1 MENEIFNKITN
12 LESLMNRKV
21 IILKTR
27 LKNLQSLDEDTV
39 QLAFSVLKKF
49 FPKRDEKN
57 YGNIETIFLVSGYW
71 PYNSHCT
78 NSLIEFQK
86 RFDYDTIADGTVGG
100 GMTLFFKSG
109 RKRFRKKNS
118 IISTINIEE
127 IIQDFNSTILQNMK
141 SFVPELTDQQ
151 NVPVREILKNYSADK
166 VLDVDLI
173 DQINI
178 NKIYKNYIESMG
190 KKISILTGNSGSYK
204 DIVDEFGNCPYVG
217 EGIDE
222 YLTQEQENG
231 VNEIVDFID
240 EIETDEVMKSRDFR
254 KQWIKIYSG
263 NSMFSIY
270 LDNLGAVREIKSI

>member
-1 MENEIFNKITN
+1 
-12 LESLMNRKV
+12 
-21 IILKTR
+21 
-27 LKNLQSLDEDTV
+27 
-39 QLAFSVLKKF
+39 
-49 FPKRDEKN
+49 
-57 YGNIETIFLVSGYW
+57 
-71 PYNSHCT
+71 
-78 NSLIEFQK
+78 
-86 RFDYDTIADGTVGG
+86 
-100 GMTLFFKSG
+100 MTLFFKSG

-204 DIVDEFGNCPYVG
+204 DIVG

-263 NSMFSIY
+263 KSMFSIY